1 MVLGRN
7 DLEPCEIIHLKTCV
21 LNNSQVNPPNGPIH
35 YYLKMMYRLVYRI
48 LGLARLIVIS
58 VNWSIHHR
66 KTIIDEQKETID
78 YLLLLFCKETYEK
91 LQLYLIF
98 SVFKPSDS
106 VNFPKEEV
114 VIL

>member
-1 MVLGRN
+1 MVI
-7 DLEPCEIIHLKTCV
+7 CSV
-21 LNNSQVNPPNGPIH
+21 L
-35 YYLKMMYRLVYRI
+35 L
-48 LGLARLIVIS
+48 LGLARLIVVS

-78 YLLLLFCKETYEK
+78 YLLLLFCKEIYEK
-91 LQLYLIF
+91 LQLYFIF
-98 SVFKPSDS
+98 SVFKPSDDS